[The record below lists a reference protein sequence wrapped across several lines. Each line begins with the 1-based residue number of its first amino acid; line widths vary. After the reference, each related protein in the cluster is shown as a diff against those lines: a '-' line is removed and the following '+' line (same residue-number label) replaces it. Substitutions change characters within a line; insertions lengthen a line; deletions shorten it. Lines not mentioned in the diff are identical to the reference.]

1 MKRVGPGLM
10 VMAAFIG
17 PGTVITA
24 SRAGAQYGFALMWA
38 LVFSVLATLVLQ
50 EMAARL
56 GLVTGKGLS
65 EALRTTFRNR
75 FFSLLAIVLVI
86 LAIGF
91 GNAAYESGNI
101 AGASMALAAITP
113 ISANLWA
120 LVVGGVAFAFLA
132 SGQYQVVERGLIVLV
147 VIMSSVF
154 IVTMVMV
161 KPDVGGIFSALI
173 HPSLPAGS
181 TLTVMALIGT
191 TVVPYNLFLHSSSV
205 REKWPAS
212 VPLEDALQ
220 ESRRDSLLA
229 ISLGGLVT
237 LAIVTTA
244 AAAFFGSDTGFSAAT
259 ISQQLEPLLGSG
271 AKYFFAVGLLAA
283 GLTSAITS
291 PLAAAYAVAG
301 VLGWKVDLADR
312 RFKAIWAL
320 VLGFGML
327 AAALGTRPVSAI
339 IFAQA
344 ANGFLLPIV
353 AVYLLYVMNSSTLLG
368 DYKNRW
374 LSNIVGGLV
383 VLVVSGLGIF
393 KLLQVFGVAG

>member
-368 DYKNRW
+368 DYKNHW

>member
-1 MKRVGPGLM
+1 M

-24 SRAGAQYGFALMWA
+24 SKAGAQYGFALMWT
-38 LVFSVLATLVLQ
+38 LLFSVLATLVLQ

-65 EALRTTFRNR
+65 QALRTSFNNR
-75 FFSLLAIVLVI
+75 FFRLLAIVLVI

-101 AGASMALAAITP
+101 SGASMGLEAITP
-113 ISANLWA
+113 FSANLWA
-120 LVVGGVAFAFLA
+120 LVVGGIAFALLA
-132 SGQYQVVERGLIVLV
+132 SGSYKVIETGLIVLV
-147 VIMSSVF
+147 VVMSSVF
-154 IVTMVMV
+154 LVTMVMV
-161 KPDVGGIFSALI
+161 EPDFGEVLRGLTR
-173 HPSLPAGS
+173 PSLPPGS

-212 VPLEDALQ
+212 VPLGDALR
-220 ESRRDSLLA
+220 ESRRDSLLS
-229 ISLGGLVT
+229 IGLGGLIT

-244 AAAFFGSDTGFSAAT
+244 SAAFFGSDTTFSAAT
-259 ISQQLEPLLGSG
+259 ISQQLEPLLGPA
-271 AKYFFAVGLLAA
+271 AKYFFAIGLLAA

-301 VLGWKVDLADR
+301 ALGWKVDLADR
-312 RFKAIWAL
+312 RFKLIWAT

-344 ANGFLLPIV
+344 ANGFLLPVV
-353 AVYLLYVMNSSTLLG
+353 AVYLLYVMNSRRLLG

-374 LSNIVGGLV
+374 LSNIVGGLI

-393 KLLQVFGVAG
+393 KLLQAFGFAG

>member
-1 MKRVGPGLM
+1 M

-24 SRAGAQYGFALMWA
+24 SKAGAQYGFALMWT
-38 LVFSVLATLVLQ
+38 LLFSVLATLVLQ

-65 EALRTTFRNR
+65 QALRTSFNNR
-75 FFSLLAIVLVI
+75 FFRLLAIVLVI

-101 AGASMALAAITP
+101 SGASMGLEAITP

-120 LVVGGVAFAFLA
+120 LVVGGIAFALLA
-132 SGQYQVVERGLIVLV
+132 SGSYKVVETGLIVLV
-147 VIMSSVF
+147 VVMSSVF
-154 IVTMVMV
+154 LVTMVMV
-161 KPDVGGIFSALI
+161 GPDIGEVLRGLTR
-173 HPSLPAGS
+173 PSLPPGS

-191 TVVPYNLFLHSSSV
+191 TVVPYNLFLHSSTV

-212 VPLEDALQ
+212 VPLGDALR
-220 ESRRDSLLA
+220 ESRRDSLLS
-229 ISLGGLVT
+229 IGLGGLIT

-244 AAAFFGSDTGFSAAT
+244 SAAFFGSDTTFSAAT
-259 ISQQLEPLLGSG
+259 ISQQLEPLLGPA
-271 AKYFFAVGLLAA
+271 AKYFFAIGLLAA

-301 VLGWKVDLADR
+301 ALGWKVDLADR
-312 RFKAIWAL
+312 RFKLIWAT
-320 VLGFGML
+320 VLGLGML

-353 AVYLLYVMNSSTLLG
+353 AVYLLYVMNSSRLLG

-374 LSNIVGGLV
+374 RSNIVGGLI

-393 KLLQVFGVAG
+393 KLLQAFGFAG

>member
-1 MKRVGPGLM
+1 M

-24 SRAGAQYGFALMWA
+24 SRAGAQYGFALLWA
-38 LVFSVLATLVLQ
+38 LLFSVLATLVLQ

-65 EALRTTFRNR
+65 QVLRTSFSSPFFR
-75 FFSLLAIVLVI
+75 LLAIVLVI

-101 AGASMALAAITP
+101 SGASMGLAAITP
-113 ISANLWA
+113 YSANLWA
-120 LVVGGVAFAFLA
+120 LVVGGIAFSLLA
-132 SGQYQVVERGLIVLV
+132 SGSYKVVETGLIALV
-147 VIMSSVF
+147 VVMSSVF
-154 IVTMVMV
+154 LVTMVLV
-161 KPDVGGIFSALI
+161 GPDVGDILRGLTR
-173 HPSLPAGS
+173 PSLPAGS
-181 TLTVMALIGT
+181 TLMIMALIGT

-205 REKWPAS
+205 SEKWPAS
-212 VPLEDALQ
+212 VPLGDSLR
-220 ESRRDSLLA
+220 ESRRDSLLS
-229 ISLGGLVT
+229 IGLGGLIT

-244 AAAFFGSDTGFSAAT
+244 SAAFFGSETTFSAAT
-259 ISQQLEPLLGSG
+259 ISRQLEPLLGPA
-271 AKYFFAVGLLAA
+271 AKYFFAIGLLAA

-301 VLGWKVDLADR
+301 ALGWKVDLADR
-312 RFKAIWAL
+312 RFKLIWAT
-320 VLGFGML
+320 VLGLGML
-327 AAALGTRPVSAI
+327 AAVLGTRPVSAI

-353 AVYLLYVMNSSTLLG
+353 AVYLLYVMNSGRLLG

-374 LSNIVGGLV
+374 RSNIVGGLI
-383 VLVVSGLGIF
+383 VLVVSGLGVF
-393 KLLQVFGVAG
+393 KLLQTFGFAG

>member
-212 VPLEDALQ
+212 VPIEDALQ